1 MSDVDNGCANECA
14 LPLRFPQR
22 PGENQFVAHGAG
34 CSCCQPGASL
44 PSDNRP
50 ALPHFNYRIG
60 TYGSIREWLLH
71 QINQAPNL
79 RRWTHRSPDDPGIAL
94 LEGAAILGDIL
105 TFYQDTYANE
115 AYLRTAKWRESI
127 SDLVRLFGYRLS
139 PSIGGK
145 AVFAFEIKK
154 DEPVTIPAGFPL
166 KASLEGVDS
175 PAVFETNTESVAY
188 PWLSRF
194 NLFRPLVDT
203 TFDAEFEIEIPEQHL
218 SFVEIKIGERLILG
232 ESESV
237 WSNRSLEL
245 ENADMYFVEA
255 IRELHGTKIYRVKG
269 KLKDWSPNKNV
280 FALRIGRT
288 FHHFGHNGP
297 AKIINSAKP
306 IKSIS
311 AVTVGSG
318 SGSSKTVSSSDI
330 PYLSV
335 PFTRPVTDASE
346 YYSDSALSPPV
357 RYSDFPLEMEVQD
370 LVAGGPV
377 VIQARFAFPGIRNVS
392 EYSEAKTLV
401 RTLEK
406 VEPMTMTW
414 GGLSESITRIRI
426 EERISDAGFLNN
438 IPANLSVV
446 AGMEADEAD
455 TDEANVRGLLERANA
470 AAAAAKDAA
479 DAAAKDEIRAKA
491 EAADL
496 AARADAAI
504 NKAAVLTLA
513 YSVAAAALKDNAADA
528 TAQATAV
535 AAAEAATAAV
545 TAKSSSEI
553 SSRHSDVAAAN
564 AATVKSNVDTAAG
577 FATALTAYLLTPL
590 SPGNVHLVD
599 LVLDGLV
606 GGVDVPT
613 GIAVNSANLSQSSAN
628 TAKSDAAIA
637 KTDATTTSGKADETL
652 RLANLAKAAAAADAD
667 ATRRAEEAKQE
678 ANKAKEEADKA
689 VEKAFK
695 AKQAAHEAER
705 IAEEKAAR
713 VHITAKV
720 VEVAEEDVAAAVD
733 IALEKNRIKN
743 TRMYIGDALFHEVTS
758 PKLQVKAARLETSEV
773 KGATFNY
780 FGTADQ
786 VKALSGRQILLE
798 KKGSQPGLLTVE
810 PVLENFP
817 TSTKDFAILRKIS
830 LSSAVAYADF
840 PNLKPVT
847 TVFGNVVEA
856 DEGKTQPEVVIG
868 SGDATRVFQNF
879 QVPKAPLTYHIVT
892 ENSPSETPTAEV
904 YVGGKLWSKVDSFF
918 GHASEER
925 IYIVREDAAGNSW
938 VQFGDGKTGA
948 RLPSGSDNVTVIYRT
963 GAGAY
968 GALKDDSKVQA
979 LAKLKNL
986 DKVQMPGVA
995 TGGAPP
1001 ENGENA
1007 REAAPGK
1014 IQSLGRIVSLKDFE
1028 AEAAAIPGVTL
1039 ASAAWGLDD
1048 NVPAVLVTVLMDT
1061 GRSAEIQAVRDILVA
1076 YNSSRGAGRTPILV
1090 VEGKRMYVTLT
1101 IRYALQ
1107 AGFRADLIEPIIR
1120 GALGGTAASPDKKE
1134 TSAGL
1139 FGIKRRR
1146 FGGRE
1151 YASSVEGT
1159 IQNVQGVLWAKVI
1172 TFTTLAEADD
1182 PAPLALPSVPVF
1194 SPMVPCDSGHILS
1207 LYDKHLF
1214 LTAVKSKES

>member
-44 PSDNRP
+44 TSDNRP

-139 PSIGGK
+139 PAIGGK

-166 KASLEGVDS
+166 KASLEGVDA
-175 PAVFETNTESVAY
+175 PAVFETNIESIAY

-318 SGSSKTVSSSDI
+318 SGSSKTVSSSEI

-370 LVAGGPV
+370 LIAGGPV

-426 EERISDAGFLNN
+426 EERISDAGFLNT

-446 AGMEADEAD
+446 AGMEASQAD
-455 TDEANVRGLLERANA
+455 TDEENARGLLERANA

-513 YSVAAAALKDNAADA
+513 YSVAAAALKDDTTDAMTKIAAQKAVDALNAAN
-528 TAQATAV
+528 TSQRSTN
-535 AAAEAATAAV
+535 AAALDAQNHRNFAV
-545 TAKSSSEI
+545 HAK
-553 SSRHSDVAAAN
+553 DVTVGADIAAAIGVAILDPICAPIVAGVSIVATTL
-564 AATVKSNVDTAAG
+564 AA
-577 FATALTAYLLTPL
+577 
-590 SPGNVHLVD
+590 
-599 LVLDGLV
+599 
-606 GGVDVPT
+606 
-613 GIAVNSANLSQSSAN
+613 NSANQAESVLHN
-628 TAKSDAAIA
+628 VNEAKKDVDLAQIATSVAKVAADNA
-637 KTDATTTSGKADETL
+637 AS
-652 RLANLAKAAAAADAD
+652 AAAADAD

-678 ANKAKEEADKA
+678 ANKAKEDADKA
-689 VEKAFK
+689 VEKALK

-705 IAEEKAAR
+705 IAEERAAR
-713 VHITAKV
+713 AHITAKA

-773 KGATFNY
+773 KGATLNY

-817 TSTKDFAILRKIS
+817 ASTKDFAILRKIS

-892 ENSPSETPTAEV
+892 ENSPSETPAAEV

-1048 NVPAVLVTVLMDT
+1048 NVPAVIVTVLMDT

-1090 VEGKRMYVTLT
+1090 KEGKRMYVTLT

-1107 AGFRADLIEPIIR
+1107 AGFRADLTEPIIR
-1120 GALGGTAASPDKKE
+1120 GALGGTAASPDKQE

-1159 IQNVQGVLWAKVI
+1159 IQNVQGVLWAKAI
-1172 TFTTLAEADD
+1172 TFTALGEADD
-1182 PAPLALPSVPVF
+1182 PEPLALPSVAVF
-1194 SPMVPCDSGHILS
+1194 SPMVPCDAGHILS